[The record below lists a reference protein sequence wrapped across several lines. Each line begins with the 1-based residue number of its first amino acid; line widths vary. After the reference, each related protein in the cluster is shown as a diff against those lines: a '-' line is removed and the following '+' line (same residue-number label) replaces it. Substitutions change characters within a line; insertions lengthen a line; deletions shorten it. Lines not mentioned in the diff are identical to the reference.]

1 VGKGSAPLRPSGARG
16 VAGGV
21 STLDLGG
28 CEGWYCYRH
37 GRKTIM
43 LWALRCAAHHEHVG
57 SIREPARTCSSGANP
72 AHAGISRL
80 PPAEGMMRREPRD
93 PSEPRSHFRVM
104 AWSRGRPARALRR
117 TKTLNR
123 AGARGEQ
130 ATPLARTWRR
140 RGPGDLG
147 TDPYVRTAVRGGGRS
162 ALRRAHGGRWR
173 RGAAGGWWR
182 RGAAKCWGRI
192 QKSGGGDPALFF
204 AVKLVLNRLF
214 EEHFQSR
221 FSIAIWTSDP
231 PWIVRGW

>member
-1 VGKGSAPLRPSGARG
+1 
-16 VAGGV
+16 
-21 STLDLGG
+21 
-28 CEGWYCYRH
+28 
-37 GRKTIM
+37 
-43 LWALRCAAHHEHVG
+43 
-57 SIREPARTCSSGANP
+57 
-72 AHAGISRL
+72 
-80 PPAEGMMRREPRD
+80 
-93 PSEPRSHFRVM
+93 M

-130 ATPLARTWRR
+130 PTPLARTWRR

-204 AVKLVLNRLF
+204 AVKLVLNRVF
-214 EEHFQSR
+214 EEHFPAVHHSAAGLYFR
-221 FSIAIWTSDP
+221 CPHPKTRLENAPYLVLRTICWKSNNKNEFSLPHNTARDGIKKCARMSTIIKSIRSKRESFFLFVLTRWCDP
-231 PWIVRGW
+231 ATRPPPPTHRMTKNK

>member
-1 VGKGSAPLRPSGARG
+1 MS
-16 VAGGV
+16 
-21 STLDLGG
+21 
-28 CEGWYCYRH
+28 
-37 GRKTIM
+37 
-43 LWALRCAAHHEHVG
+43 WALRCAAHHEHVG
-57 SIREPARTCSSGANP
+57 SIREPARTCSSGGTP
-72 AHAGISRL
+72 ADAGVSRL
-80 PPAEGMMRREPRD
+80 PPAKGMMKREPGD
-93 PSEPRSHFRVM
+93 PSELPAHFRVM
-104 AWSRGRPARALRR
+104 SWSRGRPARALRR

-204 AVKLVLNRLF
+204 CSKIGPKSGVRRALSEHIFDRYWPIGSPVPAPALCRALPPPPTRRPSAPAPAVC
-214 EEHFQSR
+214 
-221 FSIAIWTSDP
+221 AA
-231 PWIVRGW
+231 